1 MFSIFSSK
9 SPSYLGIDIGSA
21 SVKVVELESK
31 DGSIYL
37 KNYGFVEK
45 MPNIE
50 GGDAKDIDR
59 SAHIIKE
66 IYRQG
71 GFTAKKVVAALH
83 NFDVFTSVINL
94 PKMQSDGKMED
105 IIRTEARKFVPI
117 PLEDVVLDWKIL
129 NKPSIKTKDKNKID
143 SQGDR
148 EKFFLEEQDT
158 TDVLLTAAPRRLVS
172 RYVEIFQK
180 ARLNLLSLETESFAL
195 IRSLLNR
202 DAPFSLMIIDI
213 GAVATDI
220 IIIEY
225 DTPVVIRTVDVGGM
239 AITAAIAG
247 SLGIDLER
255 AEQFKRDIGI
265 LSDQTAEQN
274 NSIAQII
281 ESAFAPVVNEISYS
295 IDLYKTRD
303 KSIEKIILS
312 GGSAYMLGLADFLRQ
327 TFTLPVHIGDPW
339 HKIIYPKPLE
349 SSLKELSSMFSV
361 AIGLALKELGG

>member
-1 MFSIFSSK
+1 MFSIFGNKSS
-9 SPSYLGIDIGSA
+9 SYLGIDIGSA

-31 DGSIYL
+31 GGNICL

-45 MPNIE
+45 MPDVE
-50 GGDAKDIDR
+50 SGGTQDIDR
-59 SAHIIKE
+59 SAHIISE

-71 GFTAKKVVAALH
+71 GFTAKKAVAALH

-94 PKMQSDGKMED
+94 PKMQSDIKIED
-105 IIRTEARKFVPI
+105 IIRVEARKFVPI
-117 PLEDVVLDWKIL
+117 PLEDVILDWKIL
-129 NKPSIKTKDKNKID
+129 NKPSIPIKSGSI
-143 SQGDR
+143 
-148 EKFFLEEQDT
+148 LEDHDT

-220 IIIEY
+220 IIIECE
-225 DTPVVIRTVDVGGM
+225 TPVVIRTVDVGGM
-239 AITAAIAG
+239 AITSAISG
-247 SLGIDLER
+247 SLGIDMER

-295 IDLYKTRD
+295 IDLYRARD
-303 KSIEKIILS
+303 KSIEEIVLS

-349 SSLKELSSMFSV
+349 ANLKELSSMFSV
-361 AIGLALKELGG
+361 AIGLALKELAG

>member
-1 MFSIFSSK
+1 MFSFFSSK
-9 SPSYLGIDIGSA
+9 SPSYLGVDIGSA

-31 DGSIYL
+31 AGSIYL

-45 MPNIE
+45 MPDVEAGSDKN
-50 GGDAKDIDR
+50 IDR
-59 SAHIIKE
+59 SAHIIRE
-66 IYRQG
+66 ICRQG

-94 PKMQSDGKMED
+94 PKMQSGGKMED

-129 NKPSIKTKDKNKID
+129 NKPSIKTKGKNKID
-143 SQGDR
+143 NQANR
-148 EKFFLEEQDT
+148 EKFLLQEQDAA
-158 TDVLLTAAPRRLVS
+158 DVLLTAAPRRLVN
-172 RYVEIFQK
+172 RYVDIFQK

-202 DAPFSLMIIDI
+202 EAPFSLMIVDI

-225 DTPVVIRTVDVGGM
+225 ETPVVIRTVDVGGM
-239 AITAAIAG
+239 AITSAISS

-265 LSDQTAEQN
+265 FGDQAAAQN
-274 NSIAQII
+274 NTIAQII

-295 IDLYKTRD
+295 IDLYRAGD
-303 KSIEKIILS
+303 KSIEEIILS
-312 GGSAYMLGLADFLRQ
+312 GGSAYMLGLADFLKQ

-349 SSLKELSSMFSV
+349 PNLKELSAMFSV